1 MICSFDPLSNFSL
14 SFVYTLQE
22 QELVIADRGVHC
34 TDLPVLPR
42 AERLSFKVSADFR
55 MAERQRDRLLQRDL
69 MPTNKHVR
77 LKNKFPDEVL
87 TFLQKSDGKFKKE
100 DFDPGHLRL
109 LQNMNEE
116 QTSAALAYLL
126 DMMNKHNP
134 RERGLPMNKWIGGVL
149 RKWIKNTT

>member
-42 AERLSFKVSADFR
+42 
-55 MAERQRDRLLQRDL
+55 AERQRDRLLQRDL

>member
-1 MICSFDPLSNFSL
+1 MVCSFDPLSNFSL

-22 QELVIADRGVHC
+22 QELVIADRGAHC

>member
-1 MICSFDPLSNFSL
+1 MSTLSKSKNWSLQTEEYIALIFLFSL
-14 SFVYTLQE
+14 GQKGYPLKFQPTSEWQK
-22 QELVIADRGVHC
+22 G
-34 TDLPVLPR
+34 
-42 AERLSFKVSADFR
+42 
-55 MAERQRDRLLQRDL
+55 RDRLLQRDL

-77 LKNKFPDEVL
+77 LKNKLPDEVL

-109 LQNMNEE
+109 LQNTNEE